1 MKGCGDRQV
10 RMDETNNFKQGRS
23 DSKCKVL
30 MGPAAG
36 KKPGNPTSGG
46 GINRSTKGT
55 AQD

>member
-1 MKGCGDRQV
+1 MANCGDRQV

-23 DSKCKVL
+23 DSKCKIV

-36 KKPGNPTSGG
+36 KKPSNPTSGG

-55 AQD
+55 AQG